1 METVDGVYGESPET
15 GEKFTVSVA
24 RDNDG
29 KWYSIIYNETTDTTE
44 QQVHDTEDEAR
55 FAMDGFALGLE
66 ASYYI

>member
-1 METVDGVYGESPET
+1 MEIIDGVYGENPDT

-29 KWYSIIYNETTDTTE
+29 KWYTVIYNETKNTTE
-44 QQVHDTEDEAR
+44 RETHDTEDEAR